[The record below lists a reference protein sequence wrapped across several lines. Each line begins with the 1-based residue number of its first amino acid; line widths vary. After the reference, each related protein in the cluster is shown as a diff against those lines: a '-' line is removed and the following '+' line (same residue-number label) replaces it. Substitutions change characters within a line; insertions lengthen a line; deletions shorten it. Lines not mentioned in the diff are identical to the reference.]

1 MASASTDPTPGSDP
15 APGTD
20 PARGSDPS
28 RGHLL
33 RGSAWMIAMRWATR
47 ALGLVST
54 VILARLLAPEDFGVV
69 AMAMVVV
76 GFLEVFTHTGVD
88 LALIRDAG
96 ATREHYD
103 TAWTLEILQAA
114 LLALAL
120 LAAAPLATRYFGD
133 PRVLEVMQLLSLR
146 AFIGGFENI
155 GVVAFRR
162 DLNFD
167 REFWFGVFKKMST
180 VAITIAAAIAF
191 RSYWALVIG
200 LIGGRALDVAIS
212 FIMHP
217 YRPRPTLA
225 RFGDIW
231 GFSRWLL
238 LARVANLLNRKL
250 DEFVVG
256 GQAGTTAMGNY
267 FVASDI
273 ATAPAEEVVL
283 PMTRGI
289 FPVYSRLQNDRA
301 RLAESFF
308 TVLRSTAYLCVALGL
323 GVSAV
328 APHLVP
334 LVLGAQWLDA
344 IPLMQWLGVWGALM
358 GMALALD
365 PLLLATGRG
374 ALLASFKWI
383 QLVVLA
389 PALVYGGMVGGV
401 VGVAAAK
408 TLVMAATLPVFLFWA
423 ARAQALGAR
432 RVAGAVAPAALA
444 GVVMYGAVLATAD
457 ASTALPM
464 WLRLLAEVGVGAIVY
479 IAAVLAV
486 WRVRG
491 TPAGPERDVIE
502 KLGRLLRGRG

>member
-1 MASASTDPTPGSDP
+1 MASGSTDPGIDP
-15 APGTD
+15 APGAN
-20 PARGSDPS
+20 PP

-88 LALIRDAG
+88 LALIRDAN

-103 TAWTLEILQAA
+103 TAWTLEILQAVA
-114 LLALAL
+114 LAVAL
-120 LAAAPLATRYFGD
+120 LAAAPAATRYFD
-133 PRVLEVMQLLSLR
+133 DARVLEVMQLLSLR
-146 AFIGGFENI
+146 ALLGGFENI

-162 DLNFD
+162 DLNFN
-167 REFWFGVFKKMST
+167 REFCFGVFKKMST
-180 VAITIAAAIAF
+180 VAVTIVAAIVF

-200 LIGGRALDVAIS
+200 LVGGRALDVVIS
-212 FIMHP
+212 FVMHP

-225 RFGDIW
+225 RFSEIW

-238 LARVANLLNRKL
+238 LARVANLANRKL

-256 GQAGTTAMGNY
+256 GQAGTAAMGNY

-289 FPVYSRLQNDRA
+289 FPVYSRQQHDRVQ
-301 RLAESFF
+301 LAESFF

-328 APHLVP
+328 APELVP
-334 LVLGAQWLDA
+334 LVLGSQWLAA

-358 GMALALD
+358 GMALTLD
-365 PLLLATGRG
+365 PLLLATGRA
-374 ALLASFKWI
+374 ALLSAFKWI
-383 QLVVLA
+383 QLAVLI
-389 PALVYGGMVGGV
+389 PALIAGGMLAGV

-408 TLVMAATLPVFLFWA
+408 TLVMAAVLPVFLFWA
-423 ARAQALGAR
+423 ARAEGIGAW
-432 RVAGAVAPAALA
+432 RVAGAVTPAAIAGLAMYGGVLGIA
-444 GVVMYGAVLATAD
+444 GVVHD
-457 ASTALPM
+457 QAL
-464 WLRLLAEVGVGAIVY
+464 WLRLLLEVATGALIYPAVVL
-479 IAAVLAV
+479 IA
-486 WRVRG
+486 WRLRG
-491 TPAGPERDVIE
+491 APAGPEREVIE
-502 KLGRLLRGRG
+502 KLGRLLRRSPAQS